1 MVVFDPNNENIP
13 QKLWDHFES
22 WATMVPTSRLHYLQ
36 YGLIDKY
43 KNLKFPNAIV
53 RPQGLMCQI
62 KSDAEV
68 EMGED
73 VGNVGDISI
82 NSTGALSYNYAL
94 ASY

>member
-1 MVVFDPNNENIP
+1 MAVFDPNDENIP

-22 WATMVPTSRLHYLQ
+22 WATMVPTSRLQYLQ

-43 KNLKFPNAIV
+43 VDLKFLNVMV
-53 RPQGLMCQI
+53 RPQGLMHQI

-73 VGNVGDISI
+73 VGDVGDISI
-82 NSTGALSYNYAL
+82 NSTGALSYDYAL